1 MNFEAEKLNPEQQQ
15 AVETLEGPLLIIA
28 GAGAGKTKT
37 LVSRIINLIDNE
49 VRPNNI
55 LGLTFTNKAAGE
67 MFSRI
72 DHLLREKHI
81 PERPWLGTFHSLG
94 VKILRDNGYK
104 FNIADRNDS
113 NRYIKRA
120 LKQAGYENNQCDPK
134 SVLSTIS
141 RYKSDGFNLNS
152 FQEALNN
159 GQIKGF
165 WEKIISQIWPNY
177 EKILKEESNLDF
189 DDLLLIT
196 KNILNSDENL
206 RKKYQKR
213 WPYIHID
220 EYQDTNKIQYQ
231 LTHLLT
237 NPQKPNICVVGDMDQ
252 SIYGWRGADMRNI
265 IQFSKDFPETKTVIL
280 ERNYR
285 STANILYLADKII
298 SVNNNRVD
306 KINKPHKDDGSPV
319 KLLSAWSEND
329 EAEKITTEVEKLLTQ
344 NIDPNDI
351 AVLYRLNF
359 QSRVLEEAFLKKGL
373 PYKVIG
379 VKFFQRA
386 EIKDLLSYII
396 SALNRENW
404 SSLKRALSAP
414 PRGIGQVTIAKMAV
428 NETEN
433 LPQKTRE
440 KIKDF
445 YRLLDKI
452 KEMTDKENPKE
463 VLNKAFSLSGLADK
477 WRREGEEGLEKI
489 ANIKELLVVAE
500 KYKEIGQEEMMKLL
514 DEVALASDQD
524 ELSLGGVRLMTIHAS
539 KGLEFHSVFITGLE
553 EGLFPHEYPGRDDR
567 DPEEERRLFYVAI
580 TRAEENLFLSYAQ
593 SRSIFGRQ
601 NINQMSIF
609 LEEIIDDLEI
619 DEDLDLGEPTRE
631 YLTYD

>member
-1 MNFEAEKLNPEQQQ
+1 MNFEPAKLNSEQLQ
-15 AVETLEGPLLIIA
+15 AVNTLAGPVLIIA

-37 LVSRIINLIDNE
+37 LVSRIVNLIDHGT
-49 VRPNNI
+49 RPNNI

-72 DHLLREKHI
+72 DSSLREKHI

-94 VKILRDNGYK
+94 TKILRDNGYK

-113 NRYIKRA
+113 IRYIKRA

-134 SVLSTIS
+134 SVLATIS
-141 RYKSDGFNLNS
+141 RYKADGFSLND
-152 FQEALNN
+152 FQKAFGD

-165 WEKIISQIWPNY
+165 WEKLMSQIWPQY
-177 EKILKEESNLDF
+177 EKILMTENNLDF
-189 DDLLLIT
+189 DDLLLKT
-196 KNILNSDENL
+196 RNLLSENDRL
-206 RKKYQKR
+206 RKKYQNR
-213 WPYIHID
+213 WSHIHID

-237 NPQKPNICVVGDMDQ
+237 NPQNPNICVVGDIDQ

-265 IQFSKDFPETKTVIL
+265 IQFSKDFPETKTIIL
-280 ERNYR
+280 EKNYR

-298 SVNNNRVD
+298 SVNKNRIN
-306 KINKPHKDDGSPV
+306 KINKAHKDDGEPV

-329 EAEKITTEVEKLLTQ
+329 EAEKIITEIKKLLQ
-344 NIDPNDI
+344 QGLDPNDI
-351 AVLYRLNF
+351 AILYRLNF
-359 QSRVLEEAFLKKGL
+359 QSRALEEAFLKAGL

-396 SALNRENW
+396 SALDRENW
-404 SSLKRALSAP
+404 SNLKRALSFLP
-414 PRGIGQVTIAKMAV
+414 EIGKVTIAKIASGEV
-428 NETEN
+428 EK
-433 LPQKTRE
+433 LPPITQN
-440 KIKDF
+440 KIKKF
-445 YRLLDKI
+445 YNLLDKI
-452 KEMTDKENPKE
+452 EKLVEKESPKE
-463 VLNKAFSLSGLADK
+463 VLNKVFSLSGLADK
-477 WRREGEEGLEKI
+477 WRQEGEEGLEKI
-489 ANIKELLVVAE
+489 ANIKELLVVAS
-500 KYKEIGQEEMMKLL
+500 KYKNPGEEEMIKLL

-524 ELSLGGVRLMTIHAS
+524 EISAGGVRLMTVHAS

-553 EGLFPHEYPGRDDR
+553 EGLFPHEYPGEDDH

-580 TRAEENLFLSYAQ
+580 TRARENLFLSYAQ

-609 LEEIIDDLEI
+609 LEEILDDLKI
-619 DEDLDLGEPTRE
+619 DEELDQEEPVKE